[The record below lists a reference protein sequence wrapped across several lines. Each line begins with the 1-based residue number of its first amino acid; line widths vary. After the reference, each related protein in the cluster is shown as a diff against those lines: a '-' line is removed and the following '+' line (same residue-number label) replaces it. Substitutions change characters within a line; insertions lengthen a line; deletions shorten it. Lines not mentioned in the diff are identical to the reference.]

1 MYITEDPLEQ
11 ETLALLSANRQFHQ
25 WRVTGVSVQYPKDG
39 ETRGD
44 FVRLISGQL
53 RLPEMPQ
60 HETRSSVSR
69 ASA

>member
-11 ETLALLSANRQFHQ
+11 EALAWLSANRQFHQ
-25 WRVTGVSVQYPKDG
+25 WRVTGVPVQYPKDG

-44 FVRLISGQL
+44 FVRLIFGQL
-53 RLPEMPQ
+53 RLPEMPP
-60 HETRSSVSR
+60 HETRSSASR